1 MQSFID
7 TRTVTWKQPGRD
19 RIPRPAM
26 SSLSVQIVDPPHS
39 FDIADFSEIPLCR
52 GKIRMT

>member
-52 GKIRMT
+52 GKI